1 MINQSLDVSKL
12 GYRWT
17 GIYNSSR
24 TYVNGDVAFK
34 DGFAKAFV
42 NSSWT
47 DIGIDQRDLQSTE
60 LLLKD
65 GGAGG
70 IPGQQLTINAGTI
83 NFNTPALR
91 SGTLGS
97 SLGSH
102 TETYTHNQTT
112 KNCWHALMS
121 EGSG

>member
-24 TYVNGDVAFK
+24 TYVNGDIAFK
-34 DGFAKAFV
+34 DGYAKAFV

-60 LLLKD
+60 LLVKD
-65 GGAGG
+65 RGTGG
-70 IPGQQLTINAGTI
+70 IPGQQLTISAGTI
-83 NFNTPALR
+83 NFDTPALR

-97 SLGSH
+97 SSCFH
-102 TETYTHNQTT
+102 
-112 KNCWHALMS
+112 
-121 EGSG
+121 